1 MRDQGSSPQ
10 PQCFFGSLLVANYGI
25 VDPPGDRTRDDDD
38 DDMSAVLVQ
47 LFQVAFS
54 APSLDRI
61 TLSQL

>member
-1 MRDQGSSPQ
+1 VL
-10 PQCFFGSLLVANYGI
+10 FGSLLVANYEI
-25 VDPPGDRTRDDDD
+25 VGPPGDRTRDDDDD

-54 APSLDRI
+54 ALSLDWI

>member
-38 DDMSAVLVQ
+38 DDDNVCRLSPIV
-47 LFQVAFS
+47 
-54 APSLDRI
+54 PSRLRC
-61 TLSQL
+61 SKSG